1 MSARGPALLALAR
14 LDRVSVVVDRRAA
27 RVLLV
32 DARDRV
38 LLLRGTDPDDPA
50 QGQWWFTPGGG
61 LDPGETP
68 ADAASRELAEETGL
82 VLAPAD
88 LGPVVHERVAQFRFS
103 GTSYRQAEV
112 FFLARVDR
120 HEVDTAGWTALEVA
134 SVLEHRWWPR
144 ADLTTTE
151 EQVFPADLA
160 AVLARALAA

>member
-1 MSARGPALLALAR
+1 MSRP
-14 LDRVSVVVDRRAA
+14 VDRRAA

-32 DARDRV
+32 DAGDRV
-38 LLLRGTDPDDPA
+38 LLLRGTDPADAA

-61 LDPGETP
+61 LDDGEGT

-88 LGPVVHERVAQFRFS
+88 LGPVVHERVAQFRFA
-103 GTSYRQAEV
+103 GTEYRQSEV
-112 FFLARVDR
+112 FYLARVDR

-144 ADLTTTE
+144 AELSATSE
-151 EQVFPADLA
+151 RVFPADLA
-160 AVLARALAA
+160 DVLARALASSGAP